1 MNIYAKA
8 LGIKTFPIADGMY
21 LGKRSL
27 EEYQYLM
34 QHGFLKHWHQKR
46 LIVKQ
51 HGRYQ
56 LLRNNA
62 PAPELE
68 AEASTLDGLI
78 KLFNIPIAQYQWHV
92 NWLEEDN
99 DNEAQDAEQPSFLD
113 RLEAE
118 ALETLERQQEVEQA

>member
-8 LGIKTFPIADGMY
+8 LNLVTFPIADGMY
-21 LGKRSL
+21 LGRR
-27 EEYQYLM
+27 EPIEYQWLI
-34 QHGFLKHWHQKR
+34 QHGFFKHWSNKR

-62 PAPELE
+62 PVPELE

-78 KLFNIPIAQYQWHV
+78 KLFDIPIYMYQWHI
-92 NWLEEDN
+92 NWIEDDNVKDTEQASPLDKLEG
-99 DNEAQDAEQPSFLD
+99 
-113 RLEAE
+113 E
-118 ALETLERQQEVEQA
+118 ALEALERQQEAEPS